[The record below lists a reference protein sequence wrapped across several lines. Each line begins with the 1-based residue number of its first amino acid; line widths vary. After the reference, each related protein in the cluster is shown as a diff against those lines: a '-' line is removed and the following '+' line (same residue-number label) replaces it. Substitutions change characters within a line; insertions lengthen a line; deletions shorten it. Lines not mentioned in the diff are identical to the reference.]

1 MASLFTLDAS
11 LQIWTWSRG
20 RHSQGSGQC
29 CLSLILLF
37 LNFQVPVIEH
47 RLSHPQHLV

>member
-47 RLSHPQHLV
+47 RLSHPNHLV